1 MNIHAYGDCIHF
13 FYYRPKLIPIVIP
26 FGKASVLSNM
36 HILIN
41 LLCVY
46 FFMGR
51 WDAGAGIRF
60 PNIKKSRIR
69 IAKYTIIIGFV
80 IVAVVV
86 LSVFIPR
93 SGLNVE
99 IIERSE
105 VMGTMQTVSVKIS
118 NNNFGSLSD
127 VEVQFGDQGQ
137 VQPVGD
143 MGPFSSVMITPPDL
157 EFDSIIVRA
166 NDGEVEVIK
175 SI

>member
-1 MNIHAYGDCIHF
+1 M
-13 FYYRPKLIPIVIP
+13 YR
-26 FGKASVLSNM
+26 FS
-36 HILIN
+36 
-41 LLCVY
+41 
-46 FFMGR
+46 MGR
-51 WDAGAGIRF
+51 WDTGTGVKF
-60 PNIKKSRIR
+60 PNIKKSYIR
-69 IAKYTIIIGFV
+69 VAKYAIIAGFI
-80 IVAVVV
+80 IVVVVV

-118 NNNFGSLSD
+118 NNNFGSLNN
-127 VEVQFGDQGQ
+127 VEVQFDDQGR

-157 EFDSIIVRA
+157 NFNTILVKA

-175 SI
+175 SR

>member
-1 MNIHAYGDCIHF
+1 MYKF
-13 FYYRPKLIPIVIP
+13 
-26 FGKASVLSNM
+26 S
-36 HILIN
+36 
-41 LLCVY
+41 
-46 FFMGR
+46 MGR
-51 WDAGAGIRF
+51 WDAGTGIEF
-60 PNIKKSRIR
+60 PNIKKSYIKV
-69 IAKYTIIIGFV
+69 AKYAIFAGFI

-118 NNNFGSLSD
+118 NNNFGSLNN
-127 VEVQFGDQGQ
+127 VEVQFDDQGQ

-143 MGPFSSVMITPPDL
+143 MSPFSSVMITPPDL
-157 EFDSIIVRA
+157 NFDTIIVKA

-175 SI
+175 SR